1 MRAQDTGASRRFIRW
16 IPAIAAPI
24 AIGVGVVLVPMQA
37 NAAVDLPDLTPAE
50 LLEFAASSEVD
61 ALSGTVEQTSELG
74 LPDLSGLTGTMG
86 GGAGGAG
93 DTDGRGEFGSDDSD
107 ADDSDADSGASASD
121 LDDLISLATGTHTAR
136 VYLDGSNARLQVLD
150 RLAERDVYLSEE
162 GAWIYDS
169 AEKAA
174 THVTVDQAAL
184 DALKAEAE
192 ANGEDAQARLE
203 DELGAPLPTPEE
215 VLDQALAKLD
225 ETTEVSVGTDARVAG
240 REVYELVLAP
250 RDAETLVGEIVVA
263 IDGDTGVAL
272 AASVTARD
280 AEEPAF
286 SVAFTDV
293 SFEAPDA
300 SVFAFTPPEGTEVTE
315 HVVPVPTVA
324 ELEQWKAQAE
334 SAEQGGAEGMP
345 QPIVH
350 GEGWSAVVEL
360 PAGEAGAQALGGEAS
375 AMVDMLTEPVDG
387 GRILETSLVTV
398 LLTDDGR
405 VLAGAVTADRLL
417 DAAASGR

>member
-150 RLAERDVYLSEE
+150 RLAERDVYVSEE

-184 DALKAEAE
+184 DALEAE
-192 ANGEDAQARLE
+192 VEAHREDARARLE
-203 DELGAPLPTPEE
+203 EELGAPLPTPEE
-215 VLDQALAKLD
+215 VLDEALAKLD

-250 RDAETLVGEIVVA
+250 RDADTLVGEIVVA

-300 SVFAFTPPEGTEVTE
+300 SVFEFTPPEGTEVTE

-334 SAEQGGAEGMP
+334 SGERGGAEGMP

-360 PAGEAGAQALGGEAS
+360 PAGEAGAKALGGEAS
-375 AMVDMLTEPVDG
+375 GMLDMLTEPVDG
-387 GRILETSLVTV
+387 GRVLGTSLLTV